1 MESRL
6 NFLRILLRRELQSS
20 DVKCDNSGSAGRHEV
35 PGALPHRAGGGGHAV
50 RGREERP
57 DLFPRLLQALSQKV
71 PRV

>member
-6 NFLRILLRRELQSS
+6 NFLRILPRRELQSS

-50 RGREERP
+50 RGREEGE
-57 DLFPRLLQALSQKV
+57 DLLPGLLQALPEEI